1 MIALIQRVS
10 KASVD
15 INEKKYSEIGKGLLV
30 FLGIE
35 RNDQSKDADYLAN
48 KIVNMRVFEDDAG
61 KMNLSVKDI
70 KGEIMIVSEFTLA
83 GDCRKGLRPSF
94 EKAMPPQEAE
104 NLYRYFI
111 EKVKGYGI
119 NVKEGLFR
127 SFMKV
132 NLTNEGPVTFIL
144 SSR

>member
-10 KASVD
+10 NASVD
-15 INEKKYSEIGKGLLV
+15 INEKRYSEIGKGLLV
-30 FLGIE
+30 FVGIE
-35 RNDQSKDADYLAN
+35 RNDQSKDADYIAN
-48 KIVNMRVFEDDAG
+48 KIVNMRIFEDDDG
-61 KMNLSVKDI
+61 KMNLSLKDI

-83 GDCRKGLRPSF
+83 GECRKGLRPSF
-94 EKAMPPQEAE
+94 EKAMPPKEAE
-104 NLYRYFI
+104 KLYRYFI
-111 EKVKGYGI
+111 EKVKDYGI

-144 SSR
+144 NSR

>member
-10 KASVD
+10 NASVD
-15 INEKKYSEIGKGLLV
+15 INEKRYSEIVKGLLV
-30 FLGIE
+30 FVGIE
-35 RNDQSKDADYLAN
+35 RNDQRKDADYLAN
-48 KIVNMRVFEDDAG
+48 KIVNMRIFEDDAG
-61 KMNLSVKDI
+61 KMNLSIKDI

>member
-10 KASVD
+10 NASVD
-15 INEKKYSEIGKGLLV
+15 INEKRYSEIVKGLLV
-30 FLGIE
+30 FVGIE
-35 RNDQSKDADYLAN
+35 RNDQRKDADYLAN
-48 KIVNMRVFEDDAG
+48 KIVNMRIFEDDAG
-61 KMNLSVKDI
+61 KMNLSIKDI

-104 NLYRYFI
+104 KLYRYFI
-111 EKVKGYGI
+111 EKIKGYGI